1 MFFCFPNEAANVT
14 LTGGAHWT
22 SLDYLKSPRLREKA
36 LWSGTSDYNATLV
49 ADRGATYYQR
59 PLGCIAI
66 VGHNLTSIGT
76 LTVNASNFRAVSAA
90 NVAATYSGTGGLYG
104 QGQITSA
111 PNTLNGSTLYAGD
124 LILLK
129 DQTVTA
135 QNGQYVVT
143 TVGTGANGVWNRA
156 STDAA
161 VETDYSL
168 GTAQPL
174 ARDSINAY
182 PGLIVITSGG
192 IVTNG
197 DPFTNCRY
205 LFITISDE
213 DALNEGGIEL
223 SNLWI
228 SDAWEPVAGPS
239 FGWSLGYED
248 PSLVETSIGG
258 IDYFDERPKYRV
270 LRFGADHM
278 LADEWAE
285 HGLAMSRD
293 LGITQ
298 PLLFIM
304 STTDSNLGER
314 VSFMGRLRTLS
325 PIENPDPLMYSTSFE
340 LKELIA

>member
-14 LTGGAHWT
+14 LTGGENWT
-22 SLDYLKSPRLREKA
+22 GLDHLKSQRFSEKA
-36 LWSGTSDYNATLV
+36 VWGGTYDYNAVFTV
-49 ADRGATYYQR
+49 DRGASYYLK
-59 PLGCIAI
+59 PLGCVGI
-66 VGHNLTSIGT
+66 VGHNLTGIAVLSVIG
-76 LTVNASNFRAVSAA
+76 SNFRAVSSS
-90 NVAATYSGTGGLYG
+90 NVTATYSGSGGLYG
-104 QGQITSA
+104 QGQMTAA
-111 PNTLNGSTLYAGD
+111 PATLNGVALAAGD

-129 DQTVTA
+129 HQTVPA

-143 TVGTGANGVWNRA
+143 TVGTGANGVWNRN
-156 STDAA
+156 STDYGVATTA
-161 VETDYSL
+161 FTA
-168 GTAQPL
+168 TAQPL
-174 ARDSINAY
+174 SRDSVTRY
-182 PGLIVITSGG
+182 PGIVCVI
-192 IVTNG
+192 NG
-197 DPFTNCRY
+197 DGFTNCRY
-205 LFITISDE
+205 LFVGVSDE

-270 LRFGADHM
+270 VRFGADHM

-304 STTDSNLGER
+304 STTDASLGER
-314 VSFMGRLRTLS
+314 VSFMGRLRSLS
-325 PIENPDPLMYSTSFE
+325 PIENPDPLRYASAFE
-340 LKELIA
+340 VKELVG